1 MTIFVNAMNQFIYTI
16 FNTIESIL
24 SYIFYLPI
32 FNANFYLGYVII
44 GLACF
49 GFIFN
54 LLTHWFGGR
63 E

>member
-1 MTIFVNAMNQFIYTI
+1 MTIFVDSMNQFIYTI
-16 FNTIESIL
+16 FNTIENIL

-32 FNANFYLGYVII
+32 FSPNFYLGYIII

-54 LLTHWFGGR
+54 LLMHWFGGNK
-63 E
+63 